1 MCGTRVGAT
10 PRGCPLRQPDAICLS
25 LSPSTPKIFAW
36 SWQRAQLQSE
46 LVSVGEEA
54 TALAQKALNDLA
66 DDARQRISDAT
77 ADQVELR
84 DGLRH
89 LVDELRNHI
98 TSGEALLSGLRDGS

>member
-1 MCGTRVGAT
+1 MAAAAAGVSVIAE
-10 PRGCPLRQPDAICLS
+10 LAVIAEQFANRQRA
-25 LSPSTPKIFAW
+25 ANAAVQ
-36 SWQRAQLQSE
+36 QRAQLQSE

-54 TALAQKALNDLA
+54 TALAQKTLNDLA
-66 DDARQRISDAT
+66 DDAHQRISDAT